1 MMTETESVRLP
12 MKILVE
18 RIPKE
23 LIDKMTLV
31 FDNSCKLHNYIQAR
45 CPDFFAGISN
55 IKYLQIQLQNLK
67 YLPIQLYNFVCI
79 KNPSYFKYLTILFIH
94 LQDL

>member
-23 LIDKMTLV
+23 WIDKMTLV
-31 FDNSCKLHNYIQAR
+31 FDNSCKLHQYIQAR
-45 CPDFFAGISN
+45 CPDFFAGTDTIA
-55 IKYLQIQLQNLK
+55 KFEYK
-67 YLPIQLYNFVCI
+67 FVCI
-79 KNPSYFKYLTILFIH
+79 KNPSYLTILFIH

>member
-23 LIDKMTLV
+23 WIDKMTLV
-31 FDNSCKLHNYIQAR
+31 FDNSCKLHQYIQAR
-45 CPDFFAGISN
+45 CPDFFAGI
-55 IKYLQIQLQNLK
+55 QIQLQNLN
-67 YLPIQLYNFVCI
+67 IN
-79 KNPSYFKYLTILFIH
+79 SYVSKTHRI
-94 LQDL
+94 